1 MRAGLVTALEQ
12 MSVYAHRPSAPHPLI
27 YSYQNIQLTGTL
39 YRVLTRTRD
48 AGLDFTG
55 RTNFIA
61 HHLVFEFGESFE
73 NTSPAEILLDW
84 AGWRSVWDGNSR
96 SVPDLSSSEILGG
109 IAPLAPPCRAW
120 REITGDS
127 GYAASPFSHGGG
139 CWWLHSKRT
148 EEEVLRLM
156 GESLRLLPDQTS
168 ESLWATTFTTYVGQ
182 ILEPNLYQWKGWNQ
196 GDDPT
201 KSGVLRGNALDI
213 ENPGSLPKGPQELEQ
228 IAREGYPKSNTNNLS
243 TSEETRV
250 GFRRI
255 PGEVTASNSGMTSL
269 PDRVGGRKA
278 GRPPIEKLR
287 KSGKTPTGLKHAL
300 WILLPIT
307 LILITV
313 ATWVFWMKVP
323 DSKPNINKGNGVAV
337 AVLSDPMPHKTEKD
351 TMQESPKTK
360 PVQGS
365 SVSEG
370 SLTNSTNMEEPKSFN
385 QSNTQLGEPGKTKS
399 DPPPKDKQVEFTKMI
414 WHLATG
420 SEPIPTLGGSK
431 IVLFDDRTSKEL
443 CLDSDVT
450 GDAQIVRKGTIGG
463 RSTLKGKEEMNL
475 MKWKDGDFEIV
486 KEPQGKTQ
494 WIIRISNPESVL
506 AIVFSNGTSQT
517 VLLRQ
522 GSTHLKIPVPE
533 DAKLEK
539 VEENFRNFTKYI
551 TPGSTNK
558 FALSFR
564 DKECELELS
573 KLRAQIPKIIEKDLE
588 EKKTHITDQ
597 LTNMAQGFTFEDL
610 KNLSV
615 KKANATSIT
624 NFEKFAIQFC
634 TNYSKTAKTG
644 FLTSTNPTKYTTYYE
659 YTNEFMASNVTG
671 TNQATYPV
679 FLHAATNAI
688 IEARANY
695 LLKKLTNSINVITME
710 DYKKYY
716 GIPTSAKKP
725 AEDWAERVNDVWSKY
740 REWQELDA
748 VYTKSILLNYEQW
761 LTDDVLSENPK
772 YPLEIREG
780 TNVIVRFTLKPK
792 DVDVG
797 IKK

>member
-61 HHLVFEFGESFE
+61 HHLVFEFGESVE
-73 NTSPAEILLDW
+73 NISPAEILLDW

-96 SVPDLSSSEILGG
+96 SVPDLSLGEILGG
-109 IAPLAPPCRAW
+109 IAPLTPPCRAW

-213 ENPGSLPKGPQELEQ
+213 ENPASLPKGPQELEQ

-243 TSEETRV
+243 TSEETRA

-255 PGEVTASNSGMTSL
+255 PGKVTASNSGMTSL

-278 GRPPIEKLR
+278 GKPPIEKLR

-313 ATWVFWMKVP
+313 AMWMIWGKEDKKEQLP
-323 DSKPNINKGNGVAV
+323 KPVVSGVARPETTGHQLPNTPADIPAQGPSV
-337 AVLSDPMPHKTEKD
+337 IKD
-351 TMQESPKTK
+351 TIPK
-360 PVQGS
+360 PEIV
-365 SVSEG
+365 V
-370 SLTNSTNMEEPKSFN
+370 EPKS
-385 QSNTQLGEPGKTKS
+385 SKESKDPLGALEKKEPA
-399 DPPPKDKQVEFTKMI
+399 PPAKDEKAEFTKMI
-414 WHLATG
+414 WNLAT
-420 SEPIPTLGGSK
+420 SSPPIQSLTGSK
-431 IVLFDDRTSKEL
+431 IVLFNDRTLNDL
-443 CLDSDVT
+443 CLETDVT
-450 GDAQIVRKGTIGG
+450 GDAQIVYKTKIAGP
-463 RSTLKGKEEMNL
+463 SPESLKGEPKPGYMEWADGQFMITKGKRPDDNLWHIVIKEIPDNVE
-475 MKWKDGDFEIV
+475 
-486 KEPQGKTQ
+486 
-494 WIIRISNPESVL
+494 
-506 AIVFSNGTSQT
+506 AIVFCNGTNQI

-522 GSTHLKIPVPE
+522 GSTHFKIPVLADE
-533 DAKLEK
+533 KLEQVK
-539 VEENFRNFTKYI
+539 DNFSNFTNYI

-558 FALSFR
+558 FALYFR
-564 DKECELELS
+564 DEEYIS
-573 KLRAQIPKIIEKDLE
+573 KLSELRIQNAEKIKKDLE
-588 EKKTHITDQ
+588 GKKQDITDQ
-597 LTNMAQGFTFEDL
+597 LTTMAQGFTFEDL

-615 KKANATSIT
+615 KKPNAKNIT
-624 NFEKFAIQFC
+624 DFDNFATQFC
-634 TNYSKTAKTG
+634 ANYLKTKKTG
-644 FLTSTNPTKYTTYYE
+644 FLTSTNPTKYTTYYDH
-659 YTNEFMASNVTG
+659 TNEFMASNVTG

-679 FLHAATNAI
+679 FLQAATNAI

-716 GIPTSAKKP
+716 GIPTSAEKP
-725 AEDWAERVNDVWSKY
+725 AKDWAERVKEVWSKY
-740 REWQELDA
+740 REWQELNA
-748 VYTKSILLNYEQW
+748 VYTNSIPLNYEQW
-761 LTDDVLSENPK
+761 LTDDVLSEKPK
-772 YPLEIREG
+772 YPLTIREG
-780 TNVIVRFTLKPK
+780 TNVIVQFTLEPK

-797 IKK
+797 IK

>member
-73 NTSPAEILLDW
+73 NISPAEILLDW
-84 AGWRSVWDGNSR
+84 SGWRSVWDGNSR

-109 IAPLAPPCRAW
+109 IAPLVPPCRAW
-120 REITGDS
+120 REITGNS
-127 GYAASPFSHGGG
+127 GYAASPFSHVGG

-148 EEEVLRLM
+148 EEELLRLM

-196 GDDPT
+196 RDDPT

-228 IAREGYPKSNTNNLS
+228 IAREGYPKDSTNNLS

-250 GFRRI
+250 GSRPI
-255 PGEVTASNSGMTSL
+255 PGKVTASNSGMTSL
-269 PDRVGGRKA
+269 SERVGGRKV
-278 GRPPIEKLR
+278 GKPPIEKLR

-300 WILLPIT
+300 WILLPIIFILT
-307 LILITV
+307 LIAVVI
-313 ATWVFWMKVP
+313 WMNVEVSNPKIQKERRVSEVVP
-323 DSKPNINKGNGVAV
+323 RDASPE
-337 AVLSDPMPHKTEKD
+337 KTEEKKSQELPINNSVQDTSVIKD
-351 TMQESPKTK
+351 TVTK
-360 PVQGS
+360 PKI
-365 SVSEG
+365 E
-370 SLTNSTNMEEPKSFN
+370 EEPKSSKESKD
-385 QSNTQLGEPGKTKS
+385 QVGALEKKEP
-399 DPPPKDKQVEFTKMI
+399 DPPAKDEKVEFTRKI
-414 WHLATG
+414 WKSATG

-450 GDAQIVRKGTIGG
+450 GDAQIVRRGTIGG
-463 RSTLKGKEEMNL
+463 RSILKGKEVSNL
-475 MKWKDGDFEIV
+475 MKWTDGDFEIV
-486 KEPQGKTQ
+486 KEPQSKTQ
-494 WIIRISNPESVL
+494 WIIRISNPESDLV

-517 VLLRQ
+517 VLLRK
-522 GSTHLKIPVPE
+522 GSTHFKIPVPS

-551 TPGSTNK
+551 SPGSTNK
-558 FALSFR
+558 FALYFH
-564 DKECELELS
+564 DKKYDAELS
-573 KLRAQIPKIIEKDLE
+573 ELLDQNTKKFEKDLE
-588 EKKTHITDQ
+588 DKKQYITNQ
-597 LTNMAQGFTFEDL
+597 LSNMAQGFTFEDL
-610 KNLSV
+610 KNSPV
-615 KKANATSIT
+615 KKTYATNIAD
-624 NFEKFAIQFC
+624 FEKFATQFC
-634 TNYSKTAKTG
+634 TNYSKTEKTG
-644 FLTSTNPTKYTTYYE
+644 FLTSTNPTKYTTYYD
-659 YTNEFMASNVTG
+659 YGNEFMASNVTG

-679 FLHAATNAI
+679 FLQAATNAI
-688 IEARANY
+688 IEVRAYY
-695 LLKKLTNSINVITME
+695 LLKIL
-710 DYKKYY
+710 
-716 GIPTSAKKP
+716 KKP
-725 AEDWAERVNDVWSKY
+725 INEMTREEYNKEYLIPGSVDAWASRVEDVRSKY
-740 REWQELDA
+740 RDWEKVNTELLDS
-748 VYTKSILLNYEQW
+748 KNEQW
-761 LTDDVLSENPK
+761 LTKHVLSDKPK

-780 TNVIVRFTLKPK
+780 TNVIVQFTLELK
-792 DVDVG
+792 DVDG
-797 IKK
+797 GTKK

>member
-61 HHLVFEFGESFE
+61 HHLVFEVGESFE
-73 NTSPAEILLDW
+73 NISPAEILLDW
-84 AGWRSVWDGNSR
+84 SGWRSVWDGNSR
-96 SVPDLSSSEILGG
+96 AVPDLSSSEILGG

-127 GYAASPFSHGGG
+127 GYAASPFSHVGG

-156 GESLRLLPDQTS
+156 GESLRLLPDQAS

-196 GDDPT
+196 RDDPT

-228 IAREGYPKSNTNNLS
+228 IAREGYSKSNTNNLS

-255 PGEVTASNSGMTSL
+255 PGKVTASNSGMTSL

-278 GRPPIEKLR
+278 GKPPIEKLR

-300 WILLPIT
+300 WILLPIIFI
-307 LILITV
+307 LILIAV
-313 ATWVFWMKVP
+313 VIWVNVEVSNPKIQKERKGEVVP
-323 DSKPNINKGNGVAV
+323 RDASPE
-337 AVLSDPMPHKTEKD
+337 KTEEKKSQELPINNSVQEPSVIKD
-351 TMQESPKTK
+351 TIPK
-360 PVQGS
+360 PEIV
-365 SVSEG
+365 V
-370 SLTNSTNMEEPKSFN
+370 EPKSPKE
-385 QSNTQLGEPGKTKS
+385 SKAQLGAPEKKEPS
-399 DPPPKDKQVEFTKMI
+399 PPAKDEKAEFTKMI
-414 WHLATG
+414 WNLATG
-420 SEPIPTLGGSK
+420 SEPIPALGESK

-450 GDAQIVRKGTIGG
+450 GEARIVYKGTIAS
-463 RSTLKGKEEMNL
+463 RDTNPITGKPLSPL
-475 MKWKDGDFEIV
+475 MKWTRGDFEIV

-494 WIIRISNPESVL
+494 WIIRISNPEPDLV

-522 GSTHLKIPVPE
+522 GPTHLKIPVPA

-539 VEENFRNFTKYI
+539 VEENFRNFTNYI
-551 TPGSTNK
+551 TPGSTNN
-558 FALSFR
+558 FALYFR
-564 DKECELELS
+564 DKKYGLELS
-573 KLRAQIPKIIEKDLE
+573 ELRSQNAKIIEKDLE
-588 EKKTHITDQ
+588 GKKQYITKE
-597 LTNMAQGFTFEDL
+597 LSEMAQGLIFEDL
-610 KNLSV
+610 KKSFV
-615 KKANATSIT
+615 KKTNSTSISDLDKFT
-624 NFEKFAIQFC
+624 LQWCSDASTKGTEFIKDKEKKEYKSFYTYGKEYMPISVVSDNQL
-634 TNYSKTAKTG
+634 YS
-644 FLTSTNPTKYTTYYE
+644 
-659 YTNEFMASNVTG
+659 
-671 TNQATYPV
+671 V
-679 FLHAATNAI
+679 FLQSATNAI
-688 IEARANY
+688 IEERAY
-695 LLKKLTNSINVITME
+695 FLLKKLKKPINEMTREEYNKDYVIPSPAEKWTSNVEAIRSKYTEWEELSAFSTNSI
-710 DYKKYY
+710 
-716 GIPTSAKKP
+716 P
-725 AEDWAERVNDVWSKY
+725 
-740 REWQELDA
+740 
-748 VYTKSILLNYEQW
+748 LNYEQW
-761 LTDDVLSENPK
+761 LTDYVLSENPK

-780 TNVIVRFTLKPK
+780 TNVIVRFTLEPK
-792 DVDVG
+792 DVDGG

>member
-61 HHLVFEFGESFE
+61 HHLVFEFGESIE
-73 NTSPAEILLDW
+73 NISPAEILLDW

-255 PGEVTASNSGMTSL
+255 PGKVTASNSGMTSL

-278 GRPPIEKLR
+278 GKPPIEKLR

-307 LILITV
+307 LILIAV
-313 ATWVFWMKVP
+313 ATWVIWVNVEVSNTKTKKEQRLPEVVPKVASP
-323 DSKPNINKGNGVAV
+323 E
-337 AVLSDPMPHKTEKD
+337 KTEEKKS
-351 TMQESPKTK
+351 QELPTNN
-360 PVQGS
+360 PVQGP
-365 SVSEG
+365 SVNQDTVLKPKIE
-370 SLTNSTNMEEPKSFN
+370 EEPKS
-385 QSNTQLGEPGKTKS
+385 SKESKYELGAPEKKEP
-399 DPPPKDKQVEFTKMI
+399 DPPAKDEKVEFTKMI
-414 WHLATG
+414 WNLATG
-420 SEPIPTLGGSK
+420 REPIQSLAESQ

-443 CLDSDVT
+443 CLGSDVT

-463 RSTLKGKEEMNL
+463 RSTLKGKEVSNL
-475 MKWKDGDFEIV
+475 MKWTDGDFEIV

-494 WIIRISNPESVL
+494 WIIRISNPESDLV

-539 VEENFRNFTKYI
+539 VEENFRNFTNYI
-551 TPGSTNK
+551 NPGSTNK
-558 FALSFR
+558 FALYFR
-564 DKECELELS
+564 DKKCDLELS
-573 KLRAQIPKIIEKDLE
+573 KLRSQIPNIIKKDLE
-588 EKKTHITDQ
+588 GKKQYITDQ
-597 LTNMAQGFTFEDL
+597 LTTMAQDFTFEDL

-615 KKANATSIT
+615 KKLN
-624 NFEKFAIQFC
+624 
-634 TNYSKTAKTG
+634 
-644 FLTSTNPTKYTTYYE
+644 STNITELDRFTLQWCSDASTKGTEFIKDKEKKEYKSFYTYGKE
-659 YTNEFMASNVTG
+659 YMPISVVSD
-671 TNQATYPV
+671 NQLYSV
-679 FLHAATNAI
+679 FLKSATNAI
-688 IEARANY
+688 IEERAY
-695 LLKKLTNSINVITME
+695 FLLKTLKKSINEMTCEEYNKDYVI
-710 DYKKYY
+710 
-716 GIPTSAKKP
+716 PSP
-725 AEDWAERVNDVWSKY
+725 AEKWTSRVEDVWSKY
-740 REWQELDA
+740 RDWEKVNTELLDS
-748 VYTKSILLNYEQW
+748 TNEQW
-761 LTDDVLSENPK
+761 LTDYVLSENPK

-780 TNVIVRFTLKPK
+780 TNVIVRFTLEPK
-792 DVDVG
+792 VVDGG